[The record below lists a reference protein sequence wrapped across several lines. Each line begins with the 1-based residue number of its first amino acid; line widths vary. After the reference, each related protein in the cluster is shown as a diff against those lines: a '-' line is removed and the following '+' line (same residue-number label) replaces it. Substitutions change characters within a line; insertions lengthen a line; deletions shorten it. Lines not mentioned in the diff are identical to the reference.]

1 MVVSVNRKDADSIIK
16 ALEAG
21 VVPKRGVQYLL
32 VGRRHEVEE
41 VIQTLEDVSQGNS
54 DLRIWVGDFG
64 SGKSFMLQ
72 TIQNLAQQKNFV
84 SSTVDL
90 TPNRRLYATDGS
102 AVALYTEIMDKLV
115 TKSAQNGNVLNTIV
129 EEWIMQIIQ
138 DLSNKYH
145 LSQADI
151 MDDKYSSEIE
161 NIILDTFAKFQ
172 SVALSFEFGQAI
184 IQYYRGLI
192 HKDRQ
197 LMLQAIRWLRGDI
210 RTMTES
216 KQALG
221 INRIIRDDN
230 WYDAVKTM
238 SELFIGIG
246 YSGFVVNLDEAVNI
260 YKLSNSVSRERNYE
274 RILNIYN
281 ECKADVARALF
292 VNLGA
297 TRKTVYNNVRGMAS
311 YGALQGRLG
320 LEERM
325 DSDLVNTNRT
335 TLPLKPLTNEE
346 IYTLLSNLI
355 QIYQVNYKSN
365 VSLTEAEIVQYMEI
379 QLNRPGADEFLTPR
393 AVIKDFIELLDLM
406 RQNPT
411 ITAAVALQDKFG
423 SVAAPVQKDAANTDD
438 DQIEVF

>member
-1 MVVSVNRKDADSIIK
+1 MAVNRKDADSIVK

-21 VVPKRGVQYLL
+21 VVPKRGIQYLL

-41 VIQTLEDVSQGNS
+41 VIRILESVSQGRS

-84 SSTVDL
+84 ASTVDL

-102 AVALYTEIMDKLV
+102 ANALYTEIMDKLV

-129 EEWIMQIIQ
+129 EEWLTQIMQT
-138 DLSNKYH
+138 LANKYH
-145 LSQADI
+145 ISQAEVLQEQ
-151 MDDKYSSEIE
+151 YRLEIE
-161 NIILDTFAKFQ
+161 NTILDTFDKFQ
-172 SVALSFEFGQAI
+172 SVALSYEFGQAI
-184 IQYYRGLI
+184 IQYYRGLQQNN
-192 HKDRQ
+192 RQ
-197 LMLQAIRWLRGDI
+197 QMLQAIRWLRGDI

-216 KQALG
+216 KQSLG
-221 INRIIRDDN
+221 INRVIRDDN
-230 WYDAVKTM
+230 WYDALKTM
-238 SELFIGIG
+238 SELFIEIG

-281 ECKADVARALF
+281 ECKADVARGLF

-297 TRKTVYNNVRGMAS
+297 TRKTVYNNLRGMAS

-346 IYTLLSNLI
+346 IYTLLANLI
-355 QIYQVNYKSN
+355 HVYQVNYQTDITMSN
-365 VSLTEAEIVQYMEI
+365 EQIVQYMEI

-406 RQNPT
+406 RQNPG
-411 ITAAVALQDKFG
+411 ITASDALHDKFG
-423 SVAAPVQKDAANTDD
+423 DVAAPIQKDQANTDD